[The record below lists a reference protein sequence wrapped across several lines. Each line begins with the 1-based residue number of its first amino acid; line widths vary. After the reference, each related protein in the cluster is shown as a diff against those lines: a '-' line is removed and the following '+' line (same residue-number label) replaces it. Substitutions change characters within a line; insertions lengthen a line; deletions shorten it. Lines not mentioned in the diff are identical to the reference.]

1 MPGNYK
7 TYGCMISNLTE
18 PPKNLH
24 KYTAEEV
31 REKSIDYF
39 QGDVLAAEVWMSK
52 YALKD
57 SKGNYYEKSP
67 DDMHRRLAREFA
79 RIEALYPAALPED
92 EIYELLKD
100 FKYIIPQGGPMAG
113 IGNDFQKASLSN
125 CFVIGVE
132 EEADSYGSIL
142 NLDQELVQLMKRR
155 GGVGLDLSH
164 IRPEGSAL
172 NNSALTATGIVPFMH
187 RFSNSTREV
196 AQGGRR
202 GALMLTL
209 SVKHPEAISF
219 AKAKG
224 NTTAVT
230 GANVSLKLDD
240 EFMRAVEND
249 TNYKQQFP
257 VNIPS
262 PTVTKE
268 GPAIDIWKA
277 ITEGAWRSAEPGV
290 IFWDTV
296 IRESLPDRYADEG
309 FQTVST
315 NPCGEIPLCSYDSC
329 RLMAI
334 NLTGYITHPFHKK
347 ASFNLDKFKKHVKVA
362 LRLMDDLVDLEL
374 EKIDKILE
382 KIDADPEPDQYKW
395 TERNLWL
402 KIKEKCEKGRR
413 TGLGITGLGDMLAAL
428 GMKYGS
434 EESVLL
440 AEKIQSTL
448 ATEAYRTSVQLAK
461 ERGAFP
467 LFDAE
472 KEKDH
477 PFINRIKQID
487 PQVVED
493 MKVLGRRN
501 IAMLTI
507 APTGSTSLLS
517 QTTSGVEPVFRL
529 YYFRR
534 KKIND
539 PNPGDERPY
548 FVDDNGD
555 FYQEYPVFHTGFKK
569 WLQSQG
575 LKEVETLTPDEL
587 KQWTKKSPY
596 AGGSSDQIE
605 WTAKVKLQSMLQKW
619 VDHSISVTVNLPEDI
634 PQSRISEI
642 YLEAWKKGCKGITVY
657 REGSRAGILVSDT
670 EKNKQV
676 FVETNPP
683 KRPAELEAAVLQ
695 FKNNEE
701 NWVAVVGLYNGKPY
715 EIFTGRAEDSFSIL
729 SQVKKGKVLKNKGEN
744 GKNRYDFQYLDKD
757 GYKVTIE
764 GLSRT
769 FNEEYWNYAKLIS
782 GVLRHGMP
790 LKYVVEMIEDL
801 YLDGQTLNTWRNGV
815 KRALLQ
821 FIPDGTMPTNNICPN
836 CKQTSMIYQ
845 ESCLSCAECG
855 YSQCG

>member
-1 MPGNYK
+1 
-7 TYGCMISNLTE
+7 MISNLTE
-18 PPKNLH
+18 PPKGLK
-24 KYTAEEV
+24 KYKQEEV
-31 REKSIDYF
+31 REKSISYF
-39 QGDVLAAEVWMSK
+39 HGDVLAAEVWMSK

-57 SKGNYYEKSP
+57 SKGNFYEKSP

-79 RIEALYPAALPED
+79 RIEALYPTALLED
-92 EIYELLKD
+92 EIYELLKN
-100 FKYIIPQGGPMAG
+100 FKYIIPQGGPMSG
-113 IGNDFQKASLSN
+113 IGNDFQQASLSN

-132 EEADSYGSIL
+132 EEADSYGSVL

-155 GGVGLDLSH
+155 GGVGVDLSH
-164 IRPEGSAL
+164 IRPEGSAV

-230 GANVSLKLDD
+230 GANISLKLDD
-240 EFMRAVEND
+240 DFMHAVEED
-249 TNYKQQFP
+249 SNYRQQYP
-257 VNIPS
+257 VNSPS
-262 PTVTKE
+262 PTVIKE
-268 GPAIDIWKA
+268 NPAIDIWKA
-277 ITEGAWRSAEPGV
+277 ITDGAWRSAEPGV
-290 IFWDTV
+290 IFWDTIV
-296 IRESLPDRYADEG
+296 RESLPDRYADKG

-315 NPCGEIPLCSYDSC
+315 NPCGEIPLCPYDSC

-334 NLTGYITHPFHKK
+334 NLAGYVNQPFHKK
-347 ASFNLDKFKKHVKVA
+347 AKFDFDRFKEHVRLA

-374 EKIDKILE
+374 DKINKILSKIE
-382 KIDADPEPDQYKW
+382 KDPEPEHYKLA
-395 TERNLWL
+395 ERNLWL
-402 KIKEKCEKGRR
+402 KIKEKCENGRR
-413 TGLGITGLGDMLAAL
+413 TGLGITGLGDMLASL
-428 GMKYGS
+428 GIKYGS
-434 EESVLL
+434 EESITM
-440 AEKIQSTL
+440 AEKVQSTL
-448 ATEAYRTSVQLAK
+448 ALEAYRSSVQLAK

-467 LFDAE
+467 VFDAE
-472 KEKDH
+472 KEQDQ
-477 PFINRIKQID
+477 PLINRMKEID
-487 PQVVED
+487 PELVKD
-493 MKVLGRRN
+493 MLVHGRRN
-501 IAMLTI
+501 MAMLTI

-534 KKIND
+534 KKVND
-539 PNPGDERPY
+539 PNPGDEKLY

-555 FYQEYPVFHTGFKK
+555 FYQEYPVFHIGFKK

-575 LKEVETLTPDEL
+575 LKANEIDTLTSNEL
-587 KQWTKKSPY
+587 KQWVEKSPY
-596 AGGSSDQIE
+596 AGASSDQIE
-605 WTAKVKLQSMLQKW
+605 WSAKVKLQSVLQKW
-619 VDHSISVTVNLPEDI
+619 VDHSISVTVNLPEDT
-634 PQSRISEI
+634 PQSMISEI

-657 REGSRAGILVSDT
+657 REGSRAGILISDS

-676 FVETNPP
+676 FAETNPP
-683 KRPAELEAAVLQ
+683 KRPSELEAAVLQ

-729 SQVKKGKVLKNKGEN
+729 SEVKKGKVIKSKGEN
-744 GKNRYDFQYLDKD
+744 GKNRYDFQYLDND

-769 FNEEYWNYAKLIS
+769 FNKEYWNYAKLIS

-790 LKYVVEMIEDL
+790 LKYVVEMVEDL

-836 CKQTSMIYQ
+836 CKQISMIYQ
-845 ESCLSCAECG
+845 ESCLKCGQCG
-855 YSQCG
+855 YSQCE